1 MAGELPSL
9 ETTRAAVWL
18 HDWHSYE
25 DYKTVQD
32 RYMTQLMN
40 EGLVEENG
48 LVFDEVRDG
57 RALLAVNIAGRLGCA
72 AGVTAEVDKWL
83 DAQPGPRGYLVKGS
97 SYSYQ
102 AWLSDTGQEIVRYDS
117 AHGLDDLHCH
127 VFNLKTGEEERI
139 SCPLERLPSLDA
151 FVRIAVKMAQD
162 FQNVDSHAGS

>member
-57 RALLAVNIAGRLGCA
+57 RALLAVNIAGRLGC
-72 AGVTAEVDKWL
+72 TA
-83 DAQPGPRGYLVKGS
+83 GPRSGGPPP
-97 SYSYQ
+97 
-102 AWLSDTGQEIVRYDS
+102 
-117 AHGLDDLHCH
+117 H
-127 VFNLKTGEEERI
+127 
-139 SCPLERLPSLDA
+139 PSHRGGDH
-151 FVRIAVKMAQD
+151 R
-162 FQNVDSHAGS
+162 SGG